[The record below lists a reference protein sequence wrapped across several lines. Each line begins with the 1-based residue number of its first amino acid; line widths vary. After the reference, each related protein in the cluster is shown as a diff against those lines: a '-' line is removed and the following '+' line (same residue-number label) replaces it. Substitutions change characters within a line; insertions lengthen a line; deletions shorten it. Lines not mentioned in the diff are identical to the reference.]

1 MAGLTVPFFFT
12 GPLAWNGVVA
22 FWMPAFV
29 LGTFV
34 IVTAVL
40 MLRAAKKP

>member
-1 MAGLTVPFFFT
+1 
-12 GPLAWNGVVA
+12 
-22 FWMPAFV
+22 MPAFV